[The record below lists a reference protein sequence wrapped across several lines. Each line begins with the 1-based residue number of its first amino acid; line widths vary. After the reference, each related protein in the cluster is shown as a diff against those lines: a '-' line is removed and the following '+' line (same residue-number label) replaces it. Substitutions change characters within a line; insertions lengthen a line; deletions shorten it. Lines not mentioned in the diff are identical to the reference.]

1 MATLPYNL
9 SLWSGEVPSICTM
22 NVSSPSPLSPSPLYH
37 HLVAPPI
44 HFHHVPSHL
53 VSSYSNIFLA
63 GWDMFKTPTYNF
75 QIYSQNIT
83 CIQVGKEGREEETG
97 GEERKEE
104 GGDDVDIDKI

>member
-1 MATLPYNL
+1 
-9 SLWSGEVPSICTM
+9 M
-22 NVSSPSPLSPSPLYH
+22 NVSSPLPSFSPLFPSPLYH
-37 HLVAPPI
+37 HLVALPI

-83 CIQVGKEGREEETG
+83 CIRVGKEGREEETG